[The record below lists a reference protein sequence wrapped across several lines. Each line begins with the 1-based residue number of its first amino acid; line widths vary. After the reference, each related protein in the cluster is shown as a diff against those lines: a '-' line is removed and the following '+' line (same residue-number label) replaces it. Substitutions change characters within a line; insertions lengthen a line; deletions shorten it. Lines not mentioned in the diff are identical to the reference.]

1 MDGTEKFTNTLW
13 EKKFLAY
20 LSVSTVE
27 EMKHRLFS
35 INMLKAHLFCGM
47 HITCAH
53 IHTEWLTIHN
63 MLCYEKV
70 IDFSVLSFQRMYCRK
85 FTNCFE
91 HYLFLIVLNVF
102 YLMTKYVRIYT
113 YELHCV
119 RGLYT
124 RMRSNATDL

>member
-102 YLMTKYVRIYT
+102 YLMNPIFSHI
-113 YELHCV
+113 LLPPAFNLSQHQ
-119 RGLYT
+119 GLFQ
-124 RMRSNATDL
+124 